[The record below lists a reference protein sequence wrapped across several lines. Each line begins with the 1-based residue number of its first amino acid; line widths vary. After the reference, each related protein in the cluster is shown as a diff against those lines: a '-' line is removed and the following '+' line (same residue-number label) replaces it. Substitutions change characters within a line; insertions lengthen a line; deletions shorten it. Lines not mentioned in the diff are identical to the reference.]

1 MSYSLPNTCFCYFY
15 SNVYIHELQTPLSL
29 TLRTVFSATV
39 VPC

>member
-1 MSYSLPNTCFCYFY
+1 MLLLFLFTF
-15 SNVYIHELQTPLSL
+15 YIHELQTPLSL